1 MASQTN
7 SPLVLVIDDNPM
19 NIKLMRGI
27 MAFGGYA
34 LETALSAE
42 EGLTKAR
49 QIEADIILMDLQ
61 LPEMDGYQATEI
73 LRNSE
78 QYKETPILAISGYA
92 MGARETELLSAGFSG
107 YLQKPITVQDVLAA
121 LAQHLGTEPN
131 RLPGV

>member
-42 EGLTKAR
+42 EGLAKAR

-92 MGARETELLSAGFSG
+92 MGARDRAAQRRIQRIFAKTDHGSGCAGG
-107 YLQKPITVQDVLAA
+107 ACAA
-121 LAQHLGTEPN
+121 SRH
-131 RLPGV
+131 